1 MKKQYIAID
10 QYGQVW
16 KNLEHPRKDLMEKIG
31 CNHAEKMYVDGEK
44 MIELVDLRIGA
55 TASTAYA
62 CVWFKSFNKWAYG
75 SGKAGGYG
83 YDKGSAAAEAAFRA
97 AGMVTSG
104 FGGTGCNRE
113 AVKAAGEYL
122 SNGKPVFVVEF
133 YG

>member
-1 MKKQYIAID
+1 
-10 QYGQVW
+10 
-16 KNLEHPRKDLMEKIG
+16 MEKE
-31 CNHAEKMYVDGEK
+31 CREYAKHVAAEIEAIYNGTTEEENDDGEK
-44 MIELVDLRIGA
+44 MTELVDLRIGA

-62 CVWFKSFNKWAYG
+62 CVWFKGEKKWAYG

-122 SNGKPVFVVEF
+122 SDGKPVFVVEF

>member
-1 MKKQYIAID
+1 MEITVKSFEPKEAMSAYIRD
-10 QYGQVW
+10 QEAKHLFKGFKAVTF
-16 KNLEHPRKDLMEKIG
+16 
-31 CNHAEKMYVDGEK
+31 DGEK

-62 CVWFKSFNKWAYG
+62 CVWFKGDKKWAYG

>member
-1 MKKQYIAID
+1 MKITVKSFEPQENMSAYIRD
-10 QYGQVW
+10 QEAKHLCKGFKAVTF
-16 KNLEHPRKDLMEKIG
+16 
-31 CNHAEKMYVDGEK
+31 DGEK
-44 MIELVDLRIGA
+44 MIELVDLHIGA

-62 CVWFKSFNKWAYG
+62 CAWFKSVDKWAYG

-83 YDKGSAAAEAAFRA
+83 YDKESAAAESAFHA

-113 AVKAAGEYL
+113 AVQAAGEYL

>member
-1 MKKQYIAID
+1 MEITVKSFEPKEAMNAYIRD
-10 QYGQVW
+10 QEAKHLYKGLKAVTF
-16 KNLEHPRKDLMEKIG
+16 
-31 CNHAEKMYVDGEK
+31 DGEK

-62 CVWFKSFNKWAYG
+62 CVWFKSVNKWAYG

-104 FGGTGCNRE
+104 FGAGCNRE